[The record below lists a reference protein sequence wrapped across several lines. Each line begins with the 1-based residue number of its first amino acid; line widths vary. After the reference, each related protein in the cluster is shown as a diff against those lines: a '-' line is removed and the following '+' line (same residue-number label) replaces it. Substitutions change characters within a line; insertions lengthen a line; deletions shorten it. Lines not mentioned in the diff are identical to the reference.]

1 MRQAG
6 KTGVVTPAYVFDTD
20 KLLGRVRLIRRAL
33 GERAKLCYAV
43 KANPFLIEA
52 LAGEADYLEVCS
64 PGEYDICERLGV
76 PAEKI
81 VLSGVNKEEEDVRRA
96 VAACGDS
103 AVYTAESPRQ
113 WQMLCRIAEQTGKRL
128 PVLLRLSC
136 GNQFGMDRGTIGK
149 ILRGGENAVKAEGI
163 QFYAGTQKGMESV
176 RREISLL
183 KEFCEEFPSV
193 RRIEYGPGLRVDYF
207 GARPQ
212 EEEENLEEFA
222 KLLRTLPQ
230 NCEIVAEMGRFVAAD
245 CGEYHTAVA
254 DLKKTDG
261 NAYCIVD
268 GGMHHLKYYGQT
280 MAMKVPPVVHFGDAS
295 EGGTQNWTV
304 CGSLCTA
311 ADVLL
316 KDFPLTG
323 AKIGDVLV
331 FYKAGAYSVTEG
343 AGLFLSRALPRIYT
357 REKGALTLVRDFI
370 QTSKIN
376 FKGE

>member
-149 ILRGGENAVKAEGI
+149 ILRGGENAVKTEGI

-183 KEFCEEFPSV
+183 KELCEEFPSV
-193 RRIEYGPGLRVDYF
+193 RRIEYPGLRVDYF

-261 NAYCIVD
+261 NAYCIV
-268 GGMHHLKYYGQT
+268 
-280 MAMKVPPVVHFGDAS
+280 
-295 EGGTQNWTV
+295 EGGPQYWTV

-316 KDFPLTG
+316 KDFSLTG